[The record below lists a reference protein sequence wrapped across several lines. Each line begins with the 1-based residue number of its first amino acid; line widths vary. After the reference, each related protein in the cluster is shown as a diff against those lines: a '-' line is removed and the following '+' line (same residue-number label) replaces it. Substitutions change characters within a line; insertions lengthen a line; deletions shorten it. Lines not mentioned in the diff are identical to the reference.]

1 MARTRD
7 DLTNVDELSGLTKA
21 SVLMLTLD
29 DDAAA
34 ILLKAMA
41 PKIVEEITRELA
53 NLGEIPQKSRDK
65 IVQEFYDLA
74 IAQQWA
80 TRGGL
85 GHAKAMLRQSLPAD
99 DAEAIIQ
106 QLTQQVRK
114 KPFAFLQKAQ
124 TQNLLTFIQ
133 DEQPQTI
140 ALILSHLPYHKAAE
154 VLAGLPSPRQIEV
167 VKRVASM
174 EQTSPEVI
182 SEVESDLEAR
192 LAGILTQSFDKIG
205 GVDTV
210 AEVLNLVDRTTEKG
224 VMEGLETED
233 PDLVEEIRRLMFV
246 FEDIILVDDKG
257 VQDVLKEFENDEL
270 SIALKTASDDLKDKI
285 FKNMSDR
292 DAQLIKDDMESTG
305 PVRINDVES
314 VQQRIVDMV
323 RRLED
328 AGEIIISGRSGDKEL
343 VV

>member
-1 MARTRD
+1 
-7 DLTNVDELSGLTKA
+7 
-21 SVLMLTLD
+21 
-29 DDAAA
+29 
-34 ILLKAMA
+34 
-41 PKIVEEITRELA
+41 
-53 NLGEIPQKSRDK
+53 
-65 IVQEFYDLA
+65 
-74 IAQQWA
+74 
-80 TRGGL
+80 
-85 GHAKAMLRQSLPAD
+85 
-99 DAEAIIQ
+99 
-106 QLTQQVRK
+106 
-114 KPFAFLQKAQ
+114 
-124 TQNLLTFIQ
+124 
-133 DEQPQTI
+133 
-140 ALILSHLPYHKAAE
+140 
-154 VLAGLPSPRQIEV
+154 
-167 VKRVASM
+167 
-174 EQTSPEVI
+174 
-182 SEVESDLEAR
+182 
-192 LAGILTQSFDKIG
+192 
-205 GVDTV
+205 
-210 AEVLNLVDRTTEKG
+210 
-224 VMEGLETED
+224 MEGLETED